1 MFTNVTAQSRLSGKT
16 RLLSLALFT
25 TVFVCNSAVA
35 SAQQAAKPANWEAW
49 QFLLGEWEGKGGGA
63 PGQGTGGFTFA
74 LDLQKRVLVRRN
86 HSDYPATSNQ
96 PAFSHEDLMVIYQE
110 ADKPAARAIYFD
122 NEGHVIHY
130 NLEFSPDQNSLV
142 FLSEAS
148 PSAPQFRLTY
158 NKASRNSLAITFEI
172 APPGAPGKF
181 STYLQAVVQKKEG

>member
-1 MFTNVTAQSRLSGKT
+1 MSAKIAARSRLRGKT
-16 RLLSLALFT
+16 HLLSLALFAI
-25 TVFVCNSAVA
+25 VSVCNSAIA
-35 SAQQAAKPANWEAW
+35 SARQAAKPPDWEAW

-63 PGQGTGGFTFA
+63 PGQGAGGFTFA
-74 LDLQKRVLVRRN
+74 LDLQKRILVRRN
-86 HSDYPATSNQ
+86 RSDYPATSNQ

-130 NLEFSPDQNSLV
+130 SVEFSPDQNSLV

-158 NKASRNSLAITFEI
+158 NKAARNSLAIKFEI
-172 APPGAPGKF
+172 ASPGAPGKF

>member
-1 MFTNVTAQSRLSGKT
+1 MFANIAAHSRLCGKAH
-16 RLLSLALFT
+16 LLSLALFAI
-25 TVFVCNSAVA
+25 VFVCNSAIA
-35 SAQQAAKPANWEAW
+35 SAQQAAKPANWESW

-63 PGQGTGGFTFA
+63 PGQGSGGFTFA
-74 LDLQKRVLVRRN
+74 LDLQKRILVRRN
-86 HSDYPATSNQ
+86 HSDYPATNKQ

-110 ADKPAARAIYFD
+110 ADKPARAIYFD

-130 NLEFSPDQNSLV
+130 NVEFSPDQNSLV

-158 NKASRNSLAITFEI
+158 KKAPRNSLAITFEI

-181 STYLQAVVQKKEG
+181 TTYLQAVVQKKKG

>member
-1 MFTNVTAQSRLSGKT
+1 MFSHSEARSCFLGKT
-16 RLLSLALFT
+16 HLLSPALFAI
-25 TVFVCNSAVA
+25 VFVCNSAVA

-49 QFLLGEWEGKGGGA
+49 QFLLGEWEGKGGGG
-63 PGQGTGGFTFA
+63 PGQGAGGFTFA

-86 HSDYPATSNQ
+86 HSDYPATDKQ

-110 ADKPAARAIYFD
+110 ADKSTRAIYFD

-130 NLEFSPDQNSLV
+130 NVEFSTDQNSLV
-142 FLSEAS
+142 FLSEAG

-158 NKASRNSLAITFEI
+158 SKAPRNSLAIKFEI

-181 STYLQAVVQKKEG
+181 STYLQAVAQKKEG

>member
-1 MFTNVTAQSRLSGKT
+1 MFSDIEARSRFLGKT
-16 RLLSLALFT
+16 HLLSPALFAI
-25 TVFVCNSAVA
+25 VIVCNSAIA

-63 PGQGTGGFTFA
+63 PGQGAGGFTFT
-74 LDLQKRVLVRRN
+74 LDLQKRILVRRN
-86 HSDYPATSNQ
+86 HSDYPATNKQ

-110 ADKPAARAIYFD
+110 ADKSARAIYFD
-122 NEGHVIHY
+122 NEGHVINY
-130 NLEFSPDQNSLV
+130 NVEFSPDQNSLV

-158 NKASRNSLAITFEI
+158 SKAPRNSLAIKFEI

-181 STYLQAVVQKKEG
+181 STYLQAVAQKKEG

>member
-1 MFTNVTAQSRLSGKT
+1 MFSDVEARSRFLGKT
-16 RLLSLALFT
+16 HLLSPALFAI
-25 TVFVCNSAVA
+25 VLVCAVSIA
-35 SAQQAAKPANWEAW
+35 SAQRAAKPANWEAW

-74 LDLQKRVLVRRN
+74 LDLQKRILVRRN
-86 HSDYPATSNQ
+86 HSDYPATSKQ

-110 ADKPAARAIYFD
+110 ADKPASAIYFD

-130 NLEFSPDQNSLV
+130 NVEFSPDQNSLV

-158 NKASRNSLAITFEI
+158 NKAPGNSLAIKFEI